1 MLRKNI
7 LFGVLTAFVLC
18 NAALSIWLFL
28 RTPKIAYVRS
38 TVLVQDYYGMKAAR
52 SLYDQKVAQWNA
64 NLDTLQSRY
73 NRSVNYLTQ
82 NKNKL
87 SASALQKAREEV
99 VSRESEYN
107 QYRNAIEEMAAG
119 ENEIITQGALNQ
131 INSYIEQYAEKHKI
145 DLIIGVTLSGN
156 VLYGTDNLDI
166 TEEVLKGLNES
177 YK

>member
-7 LFGVLTAFVLC
+7 LIGILTVFVLC

-73 NRSVNYLTQ
+73 NRSFNYLNH

-87 SASALQKAREEV
+87 GASALQKAREEV
-99 VSRESEYN
+99 VIRESEYN
-107 QYRNAIEEMAAG
+107 QYRTSIEEMAAG
-119 ENEIITQGALNQ
+119 ENEKLTQGALNQ

-156 VLYGTDNLDI
+156 VLYGADNLDI